1 LMIEDIFNG
10 ETETKVILVELGET
24 SP

>member
-1 LMIEDIFNG
+1 MIEDIFNG